1 MNKDI
6 SRHVVMVSDKVWEDA
21 RVKAIR
27 EHITLAQFVEEA
39 LDNSAHPI
47 EIRSMRKSTLK
58 SIKSKLKSID
68 SKKGKKID

>member
-1 MNKDI
+1 MKKDI

-47 EIRSMRKSTLK
+47 ELK
-58 SIKSKLKSID
+58 LSHKSKVKCID
-68 SKKGKKID
+68 SKKEKKIN